1 MSDNG
6 DDVLQIGEA
15 KVDGPVT
22 GSAGAIGGNDNN
34 NNTRTKPKESPQ
46 ESRIGTNN
54 NSNSHNSRPRTNRKR
69 STMDEEND
77 TDEKADDEKI
87 ESPPLKRQRLNT
99 RNSNNSNTNVNN
111 SKDKSQESMSNL
123 LQRIVKTTC
132 GKCKFLEIKNPK
144 TDALIVM
151 AMESNIDLERFCGYL
166 KEELNLFLGQPQVTV
181 HECPQHL
188 QEQLDS
194 LEVSDISRAMV
205 HGVIE
210 NNNLEAAVHSLVFL
224 FNTSKYMLLFV
235 VYLLPSL

>member
-1 MSDNG
+1 MDFG
-6 DDVLQIGEA
+6 GWFAIH
-15 KVDGPVT
+15 VT
-22 GSAGAIGGNDNN
+22 GCTGVLGGNDN

-46 ESRIGTNN
+46 QSRIGTNN

-111 SKDKSQESMSNL
+111 SKDKSQGSMSDI

-144 TDALIVM
+144 TDEMIVM
-151 AMESNIDLERFCGYL
+151 AMESNLDLETFCGYL
-166 KEELNLFLGQPQVTV
+166 KEESNLFLGRPQVTV
-181 HECPQHL
+181 HECAKHL

-194 LEVSDISRAMV
+194 IEVSDTLRAMV

-210 NNNLEAAVHSLVFL
+210 DNNLKAAVHSVIFA
-224 FNTSKYMLLFV
+224 FNTSK
-235 VYLLPSL
+235 